1 MRNKPSEQHI
11 SPIPFGESTERSA
24 VISIAPD
31 PENKTPSGH
40 ANQNF
45 SESRGSNVMREVSAA
60 SSEGARQWPNF
71 VSLWSE
77 YFWWHQASKL
87 TRASAS

>member
-1 MRNKPSEQHI
+1 MRCHPATNPPTQSC
-11 SPIPFGESTERSA
+11 A
-24 VISIAPD
+24 
-31 PENKTPSGH
+31 
-40 ANQNF
+40 ANQDF

-77 YFWWHQASKL
+77 YFWWHEASKL
-87 TRASAS
+87 TRVSAS